1 MHEEFDE
8 VDLNARINFKLW
20 KRVLS
25 YLKPYKKLIIIMMVA
40 VISTALVETLFVKY
54 ISEDGLKRFVE
65 QGNLDGFALF
75 LLGMLGFV
83 LAEGIAV
90 KVFIM
95 ASSRIEQKIYSLLT
109 SEAFSHLQS
118 LSYSFFDKYSVG
130 WLISRTTNDTAR
142 LGEILSWGIND
153 LIWSIFKLIF
163 ILIVMLTI
171 SPKLALIMLIVVPT
185 ITLVGVF
192 FRKVIIRYSWKVRRL
207 NAQVSG
213 ALNEGIMGA
222 KTSKSLV
229 LEEKNFHGFS
239 QIVHKF
245 RSASIRSSIYNSL
258 YYQIIAVIAAFGIAS
273 MTYFGG
279 MEVLIGPMESS
290 VLFLFISYT
299 TMFFEPVLGIAR
311 ITNEMKHAQVAAERV
326 FNIISVEPELIDR
339 PEVLEK
345 YGTYNAPKKDNWEAL
360 DGTVTFDH
368 VSFGYNGGANLVL
381 KDFSLDVEKG
391 KSVALVGET
400 GAGKSTIV
408 NLLCRFY
415 EPTAGSIRID
425 GRDYKERS
433 IAWLHANLGYVMQTP
448 HLFSGTVKDNI
459 AYGKLDATLEEVIE
473 AAKAVNAHDFIMKLD
488 HGYDSEVG
496 EGGNRL
502 SQGQRQL
509 LSFARAIIA
518 NPKIL
523 VLDEATSSIDTETEY
538 IIQQAIHHLLAG
550 RTSFIIAHRLSTIV
564 HSDLILVVKAGEVIE
579 RGTHEELMQ
588 VKGYYYKLYTN
599 QFVEN
604 QMKELHF
611 M

>member
-1 MHEEFDE
+1 M
-8 VDLNARINFKLW
+8 
-20 KRVLS
+20 
-25 YLKPYKKLIIIMMVA
+25 
-40 VISTALVETLFVKY
+40 FVKY

-65 QGNLDGFALF
+65 QENLDGFALF

-153 LIWSIFKLIF
+153 LIWSIFKLFF

-239 QIVHKF
+239 EIVHKF

-279 MEVLIGPMESS
+279 MEVLVGPMEAS

-299 TMFFEPVLGIAR
+299 HVFLNLYLALLESQR
-311 ITNEMKHAQVAAERV
+311 NEACPSCCAERV
-326 FNIISVEPELIDR
+326 FN
-339 PEVLEK
+339 
-345 YGTYNAPKKDNWEAL
+345 NH
-360 DGTVTFDH
+360 F
-368 VSFGYNGGANLVL
+368 GGA
-381 KDFSLDVEKG
+381 
-391 KSVALVGET
+391 
-400 GAGKSTIV
+400 
-408 NLLCRFY
+408 
-415 EPTAGSIRID
+415 RI
-425 GRDYKERS
+425 
-433 IAWLHANLGYVMQTP
+433 N
-448 HLFSGTVKDNI
+448 
-459 AYGKLDATLEEVIE
+459 
-473 AAKAVNAHDFIMKLD
+473 
-488 HGYDSEVG
+488 
-496 EGGNRL
+496 
-502 SQGQRQL
+502 
-509 LSFARAIIA
+509 
-518 NPKIL
+518 
-523 VLDEATSSIDTETEY
+523 
-538 IIQQAIHHLLAG
+538 
-550 RTSFIIAHRLSTIV
+550 
-564 HSDLILVVKAGEVIE
+564 
-579 RGTHEELMQ
+579 
-588 VKGYYYKLYTN
+588 
-599 QFVEN
+599 
-604 QMKELHF
+604 
-611 M
+611 